1 MTKIF
6 LTCAVTG
13 NHTSRDQNPNLPV
26 TPNEIADS
34 SLEAADAGAA
44 AVHIHVRDP
53 HSGKPSMKVAYYQE
67 AVEQIRRH
75 NHSLVIN
82 LTTGPGG
89 RFQPSDNNPVVPGP
103 RTNLLPPEQR
113 VAHISALKPDI
124 ATLDLNTMVFGQEV
138 VINTPNNLRRMAKL
152 IRKAGARPEIE
163 LFDTG
168 DIMLLHDLIKDGTL
182 APAPLCSIVMGV
194 KYGFAPT
201 IETLLHARSLLP
213 GGSIWTGFGTGRH
226 AFPLLAQSVLGGGH
240 VRVGL
245 EDAVY
250 LSKGVL
256 APSNAALVKKARR
269 MVEDLGGSLASS
281 DEMREMLSLRPTNN

>member
-1 MTKIF
+1 
-6 LTCAVTG
+6 
-13 NHTSRDQNPNLPV
+13 
-26 TPNEIADS
+26 
-34 SLEAADAGAA
+34 
-44 AVHIHVRDP
+44 
-53 HSGKPSMKVAYYQE
+53 
-67 AVEQIRRH
+67 
-75 NHSLVIN
+75 
-82 LTTGPGG
+82 
-89 RFQPSDNNPVVPGP
+89 
-103 RTNLLPPEQR
+103 
-113 VAHISALKPDI
+113 
-124 ATLDLNTMVFGQEV
+124 
-138 VINTPNNLRRMAKL
+138 
-152 IRKAGARPEIE
+152 
-163 LFDTG
+163 
-168 DIMLLHDLIKDGTL
+168 LLHDLIKDGTL